1 MKNLKALGL
10 FILAALASLAAA
22 VYAANWVARRGSID
36 ADKVVVAAADI
47 PLGSKIVPTM
57 LNTVD
62 WPRGSIPEGAFH
74 DLQQLQA
81 QMEQVAQ
88 GMEDDLQ
95 RVQESDAALRR
106 WLREQARLAR
116 EHARVLDEFD
126 PSSNWD

>member
-1 MKNLKALGL
+1 MNRA
-10 FILAALASLAAA
+10 FIRILTASLSLLLQRQVGVLDKELAELQ
-22 VYAANWVARRGSID
+22 ARLSHELGVRVLARD
-36 ADKVVVAAADI
+36 NPQRLAD
-47 PLGSKIVPTM
+47 
-57 LNTVD
+57 
-62 WPRGSIPEGAFH
+62 

-116 EHARVLDEFD
+116 EQARMLDEFD